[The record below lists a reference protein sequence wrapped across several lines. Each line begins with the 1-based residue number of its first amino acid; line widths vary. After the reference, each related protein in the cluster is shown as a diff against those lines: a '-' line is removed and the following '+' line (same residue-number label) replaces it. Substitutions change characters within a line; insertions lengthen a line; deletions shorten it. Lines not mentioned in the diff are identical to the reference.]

1 MMVKTIHLG
10 DWVTYKPRATNGNT
24 KVSEAPQVG
33 QLIEQHLEN
42 GTTVNIVHN
51 AKGHNDWTLA
61 KHCQLVKR
69 GTL

>member
-1 MMVKTIHLG
+1 MMAKTIHLG
-10 DWVTYKPRATNGNT
+10 DWVTYKPRATDGKT
-24 KVSEAPQVG
+24 KVPEAPQVG

-51 AKGHNDWTLA
+51 VKGHNDLTLA